1 MTGASRGI
9 GRAIALGYAEAGA
22 DVAVLARGTQALE
35 QVADLVRRKGRRAAV
50 ITCDVGDPDRV
61 KAAVS
66 DTVAQLGRLDVLVHA
81 AGGPGHTG
89 PFLELRDDD
98 WKETLRTHL
107 DSTIYLCQAVGR
119 IMVRQGRG
127 SVITLG
133 AGGMPAPYA
142 AAKAACA
149 SLTRS
154 LAAEWAS
161 TGVRVNTIVPGDLDD
176 VVGAAI
182 YLAGSTGPATVN
194 LLALG
199 RIPA

>member
-1 MTGASRGI
+1 MTGLEGRCALVTGASRGI

-35 QVADLVRRKGRRAAV
+35 QVAGLVRRKGRRAAV
-50 ITCDVGDPDRV
+50 LTCDVGDPDQV
-61 KAAVS
+61 KAAVA

-89 PFLELRDDD
+89 PFLHLHDND

-107 DSTIYLCQAVGR
+107 DS
-119 IMVRQGRG
+119 
-127 SVITLG
+127 
-133 AGGMPAPYA
+133 
-142 AAKAACA
+142 
-149 SLTRS
+149 
-154 LAAEWAS
+154 
-161 TGVRVNTIVPGDLDD
+161 
-176 VVGAAI
+176 AI
-182 YLAGSTGPATVN
+182 YLASNGGPATID